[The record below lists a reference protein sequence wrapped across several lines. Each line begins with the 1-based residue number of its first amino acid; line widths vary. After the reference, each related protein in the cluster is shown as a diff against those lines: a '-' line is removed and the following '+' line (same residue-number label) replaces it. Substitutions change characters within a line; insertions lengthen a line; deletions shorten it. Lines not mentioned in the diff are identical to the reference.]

1 MKYAENIKRFYV
13 LAACTHKLG
22 QAMKKKYKRE
32 MDYVYA
38 VINEMDRKLDRQI
51 RDLDDVRTV
60 MDTLSKIREQEVDM
74 ELKIEPIEDAFNMM
88 HKYEIQVDR
97 EQMDQVDNLRYTWV
111 RLQSRA
117 KEVHCKLLE
126 MQPDFQSD
134 LRANLEKFK
143 QDKIEYVTE
152 YRASGPMQPGLT
164 PREASD
170 KLLLFQVNFLFMVM
184 LCRSTLS
191 ICIIPES
198 IRRNVEKTP
207 DLSEWRG
214 IVWFAS
220 IRLS

>member
-1 MKYAENIKRFYV
+1 MSFKITNTVYEGKLYV
-13 LAACTHKLG
+13 YFIVACTHKLG

-88 HKYEIQVDR
+88 HKYEIAVDR

-126 MQPDFQSD
+126 MQPDFQND
-134 LRANLEKFK
+134 LRANLERFK
-143 QDKIEYVTE
+143 QDKIDYVAE
-152 YRASGPMQPGLT
+152 YRVSGPMEPGLT

-170 KLLLFQVNFLFMVM
+170 KLLLFQVSN
-184 LCRSTLS
+184 
-191 ICIIPES
+191 
-198 IRRNVEKTP
+198 
-207 DLSEWRG
+207 
-214 IVWFAS
+214 
-220 IRLS
+220 